1 MYTVIRELHR
11 ALFGEVHT
19 SLYFHALLVHGP
31 VQHEVVCCRSTNTV
45 NEKRIFKSA
54 ESAAKCTDQK
64 PKDMLL
70 SVLKWLQYKWKSK
83 TTPHADFETG
93 KLKNCPFCKETAA
106 INCRHSRA
114 QSSKQ
119 ILWKRECI
127 HIRHTFKE
135 LAISWSRVKVSGG
148 RIRWSF
154 IWWFI
159 CDTFFASSSVL
170 DWVKMMC
177 LKLLY

>member
-106 INCRHSRA
+106 IQGQSFQSRFCEKESA
-114 QSSKQ
+114 FISGTPSKNWPF
-119 ILWKRECI
+119 LGPGWRCLVAE
-127 HIRHTFKE
+127 
-135 LAISWSRVKVSGG
+135 SDG
-148 RIRWSF
+148 SF

-177 LKLLY
+177 LKLLH